1 MKKYIKTLLFALLL
15 IMSSISLKANTNTYS
30 NPETEFSPSA
40 PTGDPS
46 VAAPID
52 DYLFLL
58 LGLGIFMGGYLNI
71 NKQIHELTEGDK

>member
-1 MKKYIKTLLFALLL
+1 MKTYIKTLLFALLL
-15 IMSSISLKANTNTYS
+15 MSSITLKAETSSYS